1 MHNVLIQLAFDKM
14 KNDHFKNE
22 GLNLTKTQTS
32 KRLSEL
38 LLDDYKV
45 CFGDKRLRDIYNNKA
60 KIKQVD
66 VLKALCDYLGY
77 DNYNAFLESNNLNEK
92 GRVNASFS
100 NTIFKFKQPLLI
112 SLTVLI
118 CLIMVYFFTVD
129 QQRWMVWKVD
139 HYEEVDFDTKKYKL
153 NQLKLFK
160 EERINNFKKIEA
172 TCDTNFFDDKGNVKV
187 WYEKNRNGKLD
198 LFTSLGLHPETG
210 KTLKPITRY
219 MIKKYICK
227 TY

>member
-14 KNDHFKNE
+14 KKNHFKNE

-77 DNYNAFLESNNLNEK
+77 DNYNAFLQANNLNEK
-92 GRVNASFS
+92 GRVKASFS
-100 NTIFKFKQPLLI
+100 NTIFKFKKPLLI

-172 TCDTNFFDDKGNVKV
+172 TCDTNFFDEKGNVKI
-187 WYEKNRNGKLD
+187 WYGKNRNGKLD

-219 MIKKYICK
+219 MIKKYICDS
-227 TY
+227 Y